1 MSPRSRLAMRFLLK
15 GFFALCRQHKQ
26 NLPAKEEA
34 LKKADEAG
42 LMEKSEKRGPYWK
55 TICRSSLAT

>member
-1 MSPRSRLAMRFLLK
+1 MRFLLK